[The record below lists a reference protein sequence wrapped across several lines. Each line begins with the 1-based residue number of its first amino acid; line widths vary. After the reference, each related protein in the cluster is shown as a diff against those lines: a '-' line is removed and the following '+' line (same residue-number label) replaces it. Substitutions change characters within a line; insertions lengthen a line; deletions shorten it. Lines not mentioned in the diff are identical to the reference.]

1 LRRLLQNLISNAIK
15 YTPKGRVLVGC
26 RRIGTDKV
34 RVEVW
39 DTGIGIP
46 EDKQKNVFR
55 EFERLTA
62 GARTAS
68 GLGLGLSIVER
79 LGKVLEH
86 PITLRSKPHKGSV
99 FTVDLPV
106 VAAAPT
112 SHEARE
118 ATPHAHLPLAGL
130 CVLTI
135 DNEPR
140 ILEGMEALLSGW
152 GCKVVAAA
160 TEREAGG
167 ILARLGILPD
177 VLIADYHLDEGSDG
191 LAAIAALRS
200 DAGLDI
206 PAILITADRTLEI
219 REAATA
225 QGVIVLNKPVKPA
238 ALRALLTQWRV
249 QRAAE

>member
-1 LRRLLQNLISNAIK
+1 LRI
-15 YTPKGRVLVGC
+15 
-26 RRIGTDKV
+26 
-34 RVEVW
+34 EVW

-79 LGKVLEH
+79 LGKVLQH
-86 PITLRSKPHKGSV
+86 PITLRSKPNKGSV

-112 SHEARE
+112 SHEARDV
-118 ATPHAHLPLAGL
+118 TPHAHLPLSGL
-130 CVLTI
+130 CILAI

-160 TEREAGG
+160 SEREAGS

-177 VLIADYHLDEGSDG
+177 VVIADYHLDDTNGIYVINSLRDKIDDG
-191 LAAIAALRS
+191 L
-200 DAGLDI
+200 
-206 PAILITADRTLEI
+206 PAILLTADRSPEV
-219 REAATA
+219 RDRAASS
-225 QGVIVLNKPVKPA
+225 GIVVLHKPLKPA
-238 ALRALLTQWRV
+238 ALRSLLSQWRV
-249 QRAAE
+249 AIRA